1 MNKVL
6 PLLLLVCIGQLQ
18 SQTLIK
24 GVVKDATGPIFAA
37 NVFLKSNPERGT
49 NTDFDGAFELEL
61 VSENDTLIVS
71 YIGYTTLATPLNE
84 LQKDITHE
92 FLLVRAAQTLDE
104 VILLGPDPI
113 SDKFSVQ
120 KLEKLDIYLNPIAQ
134 GDPLKAI
141 TILPASTIDDE
152 TVNPSLR
159 GSNPDRSRVVFNNVP
174 IYNPVRAS
182 QLNNQG
188 FFSLF
193 NTELIDK
200 QYVYASNPPLTYG
213 NTSAGLVEIQTIK
226 ALQNDQLKLSS
237 SLASAGFFASKR
249 LKKDG
254 NFIQLYSN
262 YQFSEAFVGIQEQK
276 LPDLNN
282 FSTFDIGLNTHFQWN
297 KKLHLNS
304 FTYFIDED
312 FSGSRQQ
319 FTYQGDFN
327 SAKTRGFSINN
338 LNYASEK
345 GFLNVNFGFNLE
357 SQDFLFGNTNSIQNT
372 NQLFASVNHKTKIG
386 SAIAHQTTISW
397 DRFSTDFDD
406 EVPEFFYAL
415 SAESPSVASTFDENN
430 TLLEIGSYTN
440 WEALEDLLVSAGW
453 RTNIPNNGQVNY
465 WSYQLGLRYNIDGEN
480 SVLLSGGKYHNYT
493 TPSFFIQQYNLL
505 NSQQIA
511 LDYTYTSE
519 RTNITAAIYYKKEEG
534 LQTVNQFLFSD
545 NLTTTGAEFFFQQQL
560 HDRLKFSVAYSYL
573 NQNTNLGDTT
583 FPGLRDY
590 AYFIKSSLE
599 YTPKNWPSFS
609 LNWLARPGQRYTP
622 IVDGTLDANT
632 GFFEPIFSEEFL
644 DSRYNPYA
652 RLDLSV
658 SKYFSWNKRELV
670 LFASVNN
677 LLNRSN
683 QRIDRYNTDYSQ
695 RSFDPYQLRLLYFG
709 LVYTLNK

>member
-6 PLLLLVCIGQLQ
+6 PFLLVCCLQLP

-24 GVVKDATGPIFAA
+24 GVVKDGKDPVFAA
-37 NVFLKSNPERGT
+37 NVFLKSNPEQGT
-49 NTDFDGAFELEL
+49 TTDFDGSFQLGFI
-61 VSENDTLIVS
+61 SENDTLVVS
-71 YIGYTTLATPLNE
+71 YIGYNTLEAPVNR
-84 LQKDITHE
+84 LQKVQFNT
-92 FLLVRAAQTLDE
+92 LLLARSAQTLEE
-104 VILLGPDPI
+104 VILVGTDPI

-159 GSNPDRSRVVFNNVP
+159 GSSSDRSRVVFNNVP
-174 IYNPVRAS
+174 VYNPVRAS

-226 ALQNDQLKLSS
+226 ALKNDQLKLSS
-237 SLASAGFFASKR
+237 SLASTGFFASKR
-249 LKKDG
+249 LKKEG

-262 YQFSEAFVGIQEQK
+262 YQFSEAFLGIQEEK

-282 FSTFDIGLNTHFQWN
+282 FNTFDIGLNTRFQLS
-297 KKLHLNS
+297 KKLSLNS
-304 FTYFIDED
+304 FSYFIDED
-312 FSGSRQQ
+312 FSGSREQ
-319 FTYQGDFN
+319 FTYRGDFN
-327 SAKTRGFSINN
+327 SAKTRGFTINN

-345 GFLNVNFGFNLE
+345 GLFTINFGFNTE
-357 SQDFLFGNTNSIQNT
+357 SQDFMFGNTNSVQNT
-372 NQLFASVNHKTKIG
+372 SQLFASLNHKTKLG
-386 SAIAHQTTISW
+386 SNIAHQTTLAW
-397 DRFSTDFDD
+397 DRFATDFDNV
-406 EVPEFFYAL
+406 VPEFFYAQ
-415 SAESPSVASTFDENN
+415 SPESPSVVSNFDGTN
-430 TLLEIGSYTN
+430 TLLEIGSYTS
-440 WEALEDLLVSAGW
+440 WDAKDDLLVSVGW

-465 WSYQLGLRYNIDGEN
+465 WSYQLGLRYKINGEN
-480 SVLLSGGKYHNYT
+480 TLLLSGGKYHNYT

-505 NSQQIA
+505 DSEQIA

-519 RTNITAAIYYKKEEG
+519 RTNITAALYYKKEGG

-545 NLTTTGAEFFFQQQL
+545 NLTTAGAEFFFQQQL
-560 HDRLKFSVAYSYL
+560 NDRLKFSVAYSFI
-573 NQNTNLGDTT
+573 NQNTTLGDTT

-590 AYFIKSSLE
+590 DYFIKSSLE

-609 LNWLARPGQRYTP
+609 LNWLARPGQRFTP
-622 IVDGTLDANT
+622 IIDGTFDIDT
-632 GFFEPIFSEEFL
+632 GFYEPNFSDEFL
-644 DSRYNPYA
+644 NSRYGPYV

-658 SKYFSWNKRELV
+658 SKYISWNKRELV
-670 LFASVNN
+670 LFASINN
-677 LLNRSN
+677 ILNRAN
-683 QRIDRYNTDYSQ
+683 PREDIYTNDYSQ
-695 RSFDPYQLRLLYFG
+695 RRFEPYQLRLLYFG

>member
-1 MNKVL
+1 MNKTL
-6 PLLLLVCIGQLQ
+6 LFLLLFCLQVQGQ
-18 SQTLIK
+18 TFIR
-24 GVVKDATGPIFAA
+24 GIVEDVNGPVFAA
-37 NVFLKSNPERGT
+37 NVFLKSNPEQGT
-49 NTDFDGAFELEL
+49 TTDFDGVFQLEL
-61 VSENDTLIVS
+61 MTENDTLVVS
-71 YIGYTTLATPLNE
+71 YIGYNTLETSMAQLEKDQVNPL
-84 LQKDITHE
+84 I
-92 FLLVRAAQTLDE
+92 LVRSAQTLDE

-159 GSNPDRSRVVFNNVP
+159 GSDSDRSRVVFNNVP
-174 IYNPVRAS
+174 VYNPVRAS

-200 QYVYASNPPLTYG
+200 QYIYASNPPLTYG

-226 ALQNDQLKLSS
+226 ALKNDQLKLSS

-254 NFIQLYSN
+254 DFIQLYSN
-262 YQFSEAFVGIQEQK
+262 YQFSEAFLGIQEDK

-282 FSTFDIGLNTHFQWN
+282 FNTFDIGLNVRFQVN
-297 KKLHLNS
+297 KKVSLNS
-304 FTYFIDED
+304 FSYFIDEA
-312 FSGSRQQ
+312 FSGSREQ
-319 FTYQGDFN
+319 FTFRGDFN

-338 LNYASEK
+338 VNYASEI
-345 GFLNVNFGFNLE
+345 GFFNMNFGFNSE
-357 SQDFLFGNTNSIQNT
+357 SQDFLFGNTISVQNT
-372 NQLFASVNHKTKIG
+372 IQRFASVNHKTKIG
-386 SAIAHQTTISW
+386 ASISHQTTLSW
-397 DRFSTDFDD
+397 DSFSTDFDN
-406 EVPEFFYAL
+406 EVPEFFYA
-415 SAESPSVASTFDENN
+415 SAPESPTVNSTFDETNS
-430 TLLEIGSYTN
+430 LFEIGSYTS
-440 WEALEDLLVSAGW
+440 WEALDDLLVSAGW
-453 RTNIPNNGQVNY
+453 RTNVPNNGQVNY
-465 WSYQLGLRYNIDGEN
+465 WSYQLGLRYNINGEN
-480 SVLLSGGKYHNYT
+480 SLLLSGGKYHNYT

-505 NSQQIA
+505 DSRQIA
-511 LDYTYTSE
+511 LDYTYNSE
-519 RTNITAAIYYKKEEG
+519 RTNITAALYYKDEGG
-534 LQTVNQFLFSD
+534 LQNVNQFLFSD
-545 NLTTTGAEFFFQQQL
+545 NLRTAGAELFFQQQL
-560 HDRLKFSVAYSYL
+560 NDRLKFSIAYSYL
-573 NQNTNLGDTT
+573 NQKTSLGETT

-590 AYFIKSSLE
+590 DYFIKSSLE

-609 LNWLARPGQRYTP
+609 LNWLARPGQRFTP
-622 IVDGTLDANT
+622 IVDGTMDELT
-632 GFFEPIFSEEFL
+632 GFYEPIFSSEFL
-644 DSRYNPYA
+644 NSRYANYA

-658 SKYFSWNKRELV
+658 SKYFSWNNRELV

-677 LLNRSN
+677 ILNRDN
-683 QRIDRYNTDYSQ
+683 QRIDIYNTDYSQ